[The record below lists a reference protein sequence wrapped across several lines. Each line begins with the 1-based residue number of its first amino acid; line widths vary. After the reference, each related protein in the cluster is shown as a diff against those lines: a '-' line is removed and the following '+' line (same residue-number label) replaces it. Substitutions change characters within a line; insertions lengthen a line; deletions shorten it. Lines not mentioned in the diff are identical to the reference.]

1 MDHCLVDNWLY
12 SYVGVSSIF
21 QGRMITISNLEA
33 LWAEKEKNTVVDEIT
48 K

>member
-1 MDHCLVDNWLY
+1 MT
-12 SYVGVSSIF
+12 
-21 QGRMITISNLEA
+21 TISDLEA